1 MRPTTVITGAGGGIG
16 RATAELFEERG
27 WDVIG
32 IDRHWPDGMPKGS
45 LEFDLAD
52 DGALREVLGG
62 LPRLE
67 ALVNLAGV
75 MKEAPLSA
83 LVAADIDHI
92 LRSNVT
98 AAIVATG
105 AAIPALAA
113 AAGGRG
119 GSVVNIASV
128 HAVAS
133 RANLAAYAA
142 SKGALISFTRQA
154 AIELGPQGI
163 RVNAVLPGAVDTPML
178 AGEDA
183 AARPEAIAEL
193 AAKTPLRRIAA
204 PREIAEVIAFLAD
217 GERSS
222 FVTGAALAAD
232 GGALARLGTE

>member
-1 MRPTTVITGAGGGIG
+1 MTPTVAITGAAGGIG
-16 RATAELFEERG
+16 RATAALFEGRG

-32 IDRHWPDGMPKGS
+32 IDRQWPDGIPEGS
-45 LEFDLAD
+45 LELDLAD
-52 DGALREVLGG
+52 DEALREALSG

-75 MKEAPLSA
+75 MTEAPLSA
-83 LVAADIDHI
+83 LETADIDRT
-92 LRSNVT
+92 LRINVT

-105 AAIPALAA
+105 AATKALAA
-113 AAGGRG
+113 VGGRG
-119 GSVVNIASV
+119 GSIVNIASV

-142 SKGALISFTRQA
+142 SKGALVSFTRQA
-154 AIELGPQGI
+154 AVELGPQGT

-183 AARPEAIAEL
+183 AARPGVIAEL
-193 AAKTPLRRIAA
+193 AAKTPLRRIAE

-217 GERSS
+217 GQRSS
-222 FVTGAALAAD
+222 FVTGAVLTAD

>member
-1 MRPTTVITGAGGGIG
+1 MTPAAVITGAAGGIG
-16 RATAELFEERG
+16 RATAELFERRG

-32 IDRHWPDGMPKGS
+32 IDRQWPDGMPKGS
-45 LEFDLAD
+45 LELDLAD
-52 DGALREVLGG
+52 DEALRDALSGP
-62 LPRLE
+62 PRLE

-75 MKEAPLSA
+75 MTESPLSA
-83 LVAADIDHI
+83 LETADIDRTFRI
-92 LRSNVT
+92 NVT
-98 AAIVATG
+98 AAIVATS
-105 AAIPALAA
+105 AAMDALAA
-113 AAGGRG
+113 ASGGRG
-119 GSVVNIASV
+119 GSVVNVASV

-178 AGEDA
+178 AGEDV

-193 AAKTPLRRIAA
+193 AAKTPLRRIAE

>member
-1 MRPTTVITGAGGGIG
+1 MTPTIAITGAAGGIG
-16 RATAELFEERG
+16 RATAELFEGRD

-32 IDRHWPDGMPKGS
+32 IDRRWPEGMPKGS
-45 LEFDLAD
+45 LELDLAD
-52 DGALREVLGG
+52 DGALREVFSG

-67 ALVNLAGV
+67 ALVNVAGV
-75 MKEAPLSA
+75 MTEAPLSA
-83 LVAADIDHI
+83 LETADIERT
-92 LRSNVT
+92 LRVNVT

-105 AAIPALAA
+105 AATAALAA
-113 AAGGRG
+113 AAGGTG

-142 SKGALISFTRQA
+142 SKGALVSFTRQA
-154 AIELGPQGI
+154 AVELGPQGT

-183 AARPEAIAEL
+183 AARPGVIAEL
-193 AAKTPLRRIAA
+193 AAKTPLRRIAE

-222 FVTGAALAAD
+222 FVTGAVLTAD